1 MRNTGRFL
9 SVFLIAG
16 LLVSAVPVALGA
28 QAGDV
33 RASAA
38 VADPDRAA
46 KVREEFMKILQK
58 YPPSLGIVLKA
69 DPTMI
74 TNDQYLT
81 PYPAVGA
88 FLAQHPEVRRSPAY
102 YLEQVRSG
110 DNSYYYDPAMRSWD
124 NMIEMV
130 SILVVMLT
138 LLGAFGWLVRT
149 AMDYRRWGRLA
160 RVQAE
165 AHTKLLDRFTGNEE
179 LLAYVKSPAGTR
191 FLESSPISLDGGART
206 MGSPVSRI
214 LWSMQAG
221 VVLAAAGIGM
231 YIVSGR
237 IDPIRAEPIF
247 TLSVIVL
254 SLGIGFVVSAGLS
267 YVLSKRL
274 GLFTE
279 NSRETAD
286 V

>member
-1 MRNTGRFL
+1 MGSTGRFV
-9 SVFLIAG
+9 SIFLISG
-16 LLVSAVPVALGA
+16 LLVAAVPIALGA
-28 QAGDV
+28 QGVEV
-33 RASAA
+33 RTSASTP
-38 VADPDRAA
+38 DPDRVS
-46 KVREEFMKILQK
+46 KVREDFMRILQK
-58 YPPSLGIVLKA
+58 YPPALGTVLKA

-74 TNDQYLT
+74 TNDQYLA
-81 PYPAVGA
+81 PYPAVVA

-102 YLEQVRSG
+102 YLEQVRTG
-110 DNSYYYDPAMRSWD
+110 DSYYYDPAMRSWD
-124 NMIEMV
+124 NMVEMV
-130 SILVVMLT
+130 SVLVVMLT

-160 RVQAE
+160 KVQAE

-191 FLESSPISLDGGART
+191 FLESSPIALDGGTRT

-221 VVLAAAGIGM
+221 VVLAAGGIGM
-231 YIVSGR
+231 NIVSGR

-247 TLSVIVL
+247 MLSVVIL

-274 GLFTE
+274 GLFAE